1 VPGFRGL
8 QVHDDQLAA
17 VARGFA
23 RLPAPCQRVKPS
35 LACATPSNVTS
46 GAVCTHSL
54 QNILQQHAR
63 TFVGD
68 GQGAEEELVG
78 GGDAE
83 AAAQHDDQVGTAVF
97 YQPGGRGNV
106 WCAYQQVTP
115 RAPVKS

>member
-1 VPGFRGL
+1 M
-8 QVHDDQLAA
+8 
-17 VARGFA
+17 
-23 RLPAPCQRVKPS
+23 
-35 LACATPSNVTS
+35 S

-97 YQPGGRGNV
+97 YQPGGEMCGVRIKKSHHG
-106 WCAYQQVTP
+106 T
-115 RAPVKS
+115 PVKS